1 MSYTHDI
8 DETDE
13 ATALRQ
19 ALIDII
25 SELHHDKDCWI
36 FPTAGAGRAYAAQSL
51 NKALDAAIKIVIRQR

>member
-1 MSYTHDI
+1 MPFVTDSDSD
-8 DETDE
+8 DEVLE
-13 ATALRQ
+13 LRQ

-25 SELHHDKDCWI
+25 SELQHDKDCWI